1 MKTMWGYLGGTVVKP
16 RKTFALLTA
25 DHKKISVS
33 FKAMILIGMLYVIT
47 VVGLS
52 FAGAL
57 PFAPP
62 FLQLQ
67 SENYY
72 FYEIFFAAPVF
83 LLGWIMASGVL
94 YLLCRAARGK
104 GTFDSAFAALGF
116 AITVASFVTWL
127 PETVMTAFLL
137 LGMTQEELTA
147 LSAQPGFAQF
157 FVIAYQIVAVFW
169 MFVLAS
175 IAAAVT
181 QKVRWWKAILI
192 GLATIAIFMALMITF
207 IR

>member
-16 RKTFALLTA
+16 RKTFALLAA
-25 DHKKISVS
+25 DHRKIVLS
-33 FKAMILIGMLYVIT
+33 FKAMLLIGMLYVLT

-52 FAGAL
+52 VAGAL

-67 SENYY
+67 PENYY

-116 AITVASFVTWL
+116 AVTVASFVTWL
-127 PETVMTAFLL
+127 PETVMTASLL
-137 LGMTQEELTA
+137 LGTTQEDVTA
-147 LSAQPGFAQF
+147 FSAQPGFAQF
-157 FVIAYQIVAVFW
+157 FVMGYQIVAVFW
-169 MFVLAS
+169 MCVLAS
-175 IAAAVT
+175 AAAAVT

-192 GLATIAIFMALMITF
+192 GLTTTATFMAMMITF